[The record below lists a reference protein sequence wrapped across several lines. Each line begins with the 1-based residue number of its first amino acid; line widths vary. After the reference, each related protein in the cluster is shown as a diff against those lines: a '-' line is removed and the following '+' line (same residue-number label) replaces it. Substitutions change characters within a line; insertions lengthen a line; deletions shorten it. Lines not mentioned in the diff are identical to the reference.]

1 MDHFDANGFRSNVG
15 IIVARD
21 DCTLLLG
28 GRTRQSGW
36 QFPQGGIQVDENPL
50 QAMYRE
56 LHEEI
61 GLDADQ
67 VTVLGQTEG
76 WLHYRLPSKYI
87 RRNSAPLCIGQRQRW
102 FLLQLRDPDQRF
114 DLQTT
119 DEHYQRAVE
128 TPASKVTQIPTLQVP
143 ESGRKGPQGL
153 LHRIGAS
160 ALVAEL
166 CERVKNGATLCEPHR
181 IPPRG
186 FEPLSPG

>member
-119 DEHYQRAVE
+119 DEPEFDRWKWAHFWRPVKEVIYFKR
-128 TPASKVTQIPTLQVP
+128 QVY
-143 ESGRKGPQGL
+143 
-153 LHRIGAS
+153 AA
-160 ALVAEL
+160 ALAEL
-166 CERVKNGATLCEPHR
+166 APLLFAEEVPPQPSWWPSDWSAEAERHPE
-181 IPPRG
+181 
-186 FEPLSPG
+186 